1 MSRAVCCWEER
12 GRDRSSV
19 RHFISVHG
27 VYTCIQIYLLLDAF
41 WHHWS
46 SCSLLQFDRYVKLR
60 CVLCRNALV
69 SNCNHPRPFEVLV
82 LFLEKEESSTE
93 CFCSFLN
100 PTRLFLEMSLCR
112 PPPTLQLGA
121 ASSPCCHTAQ
131 PKSSR
136 AESQSETA
144 GLLCP
149 PWSCGLSQ
157 CDSHLPPFVPALV
170 ILRSVFLHE
179 AA

>member
-1 MSRAVCCWEER
+1 MSRAVRCWEER

-82 LFLEKEESSTE
+82 LLLEKEESSTE
-93 CFCSFLN
+93 WFCSFLN
-100 PTRLFLEMSLCR
+100 PTRLFLETSLCVPL
-112 PPPTLQLGA
+112 PPPCCSWELPPLPAATQPSPKAAGLNPRARLQACCAHLGA
-121 ASSPCCHTAQ
+121 VDCPSATPTS
-131 PKSSR
+131 
-136 AESQSETA
+136 
-144 GLLCP
+144 LL
-149 PWSCGLSQ
+149 LYQ
-157 CDSHLPPFVPALV
+157 LL
-170 ILRSVFLHE
+170 
-179 AA
+179 